1 MFRVGN
7 TSSERCPEAANRP
20 HASLGA
26 RLLIA
31 ASFDSSVNFAGRVL
45 GEFHRINFEFDLH
58 SGVRPKRR

>member
-1 MFRVGN
+1 
-7 TSSERCPEAANRP
+7 
-20 HASLGA
+20 
-26 RLLIA
+26 LIA